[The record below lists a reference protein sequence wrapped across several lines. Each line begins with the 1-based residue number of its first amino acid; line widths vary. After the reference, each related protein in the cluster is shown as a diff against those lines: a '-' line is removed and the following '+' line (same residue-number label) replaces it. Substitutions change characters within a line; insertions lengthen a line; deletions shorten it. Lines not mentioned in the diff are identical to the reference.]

1 MIGFENVDAFAQE
14 YVIRVLDQ
22 KGVCVW
28 KHSAKF
34 SDCMDNDAKYLEA
47 FAGKNY
53 TMEIYAPGESKKV
66 LEITKDSLNN
76 NLFA

>member
-28 KHSAKF
+28 KHSARYQ
-34 SDCMDNDAKYLEA
+34 DCMKDDTRYLEA
-47 FAGKNY
+47 FANKDY
-53 TMEIYAPGESKKV
+53 KLEVETPDEPKKI
-66 LEITKDSLNN
+66 LELTSQTLSNG
-76 NLFA
+76 LFA